1 MCHLEDL
8 LQLISNGKMVAQ
20 ESYDGLFK
28 AAGDEE
34 VATVTVVENA
44 QPDWTEEEERLAK
57 RK

>member
-1 MCHLEDL
+1 
-8 LQLISNGKMVAQ
+8 MVAQ